1 MRAFVFPAFVL
12 LCFAAVGSH
21 GWFFGSKREPDHALM
36 VDGFEAV
43 DLELPLSDW
52 KAMEVFV
59 RSKEI
64 VEREGLMPCV
74 ELVQGR
80 CHLMEGEATMR
91 MAFEIMNC
99 HRKLFGHEHYTCP
112 KHKPFR
118 DCLRQIL
125 TDTEARSLYTTH
137 ESNIATYCEIAQPG
151 YIHQLMLS
159 TLIRLGNATM
169 LSVRLQKYGN
179 KMSKSLVA
187 RQATHLKL
195 LDSMGLNTQN
205 ILEKQ
210 NIQLVTMRKAEAHQQ
225 KTLHLANQVLR
236 SQESQSIS
244 MKLMETNQA
253 QQLATSQSILD
264 KNKMQVEAQKQ
275 TSELLT
281 HLLHDSKKAI
291 QSHKELQEGQEK
303 LSNGQGR
310 VLNTQKRIMESQ
322 KSSLDAVDK
331 ANGALTDSL
340 KRQENLIKGQKRQME
355 LTKSTLGYLERS
367 MTILRA
373 ISDSLSKQTITV
385 QNIAKVVVNAH
396 TWFFIITYGIV
407 FSAVTSTQKT
417 HGTRG
422 YLAIAAILYWCLGDP
437 SFLSVWISRTLFLT
451 LSAGFVLIWYLHY
464 KDDTTRLQE
473 WMEQRFE
480 KLEGVVRI
488 INDAYPRQNRPLAV
502 LNPPP
507 LPHNN
512 EHIPEHNRPHGRSDP
527 ESEEEA
533 EAHRIYES
541 AVDVCSDFIP
551 QIHANE
557 ARFTSVLKGGECVES
572 KREILRGFRATNESK
587 GAESKSHDET
597 DRDEKQDTQL
607 DMITNIQVTLSQET
621 SNNLPEFEECFQDF
635 VRMVSERHLHALNR
649 KRKRGRQDPRPTHSY
664 KRSKGSLGSA
674 KSSLGFASGSSSSSS
689 KGG

>member
-310 VLNTQKRIMESQ
+310 VLNTQKRIMEAQ

-480 KLEGVVRI
+480 KLE
-488 INDAYPRQNRPLAV
+488 
-502 LNPPP
+502 
-507 LPHNN
+507 
-512 EHIPEHNRPHGRSDP
+512 DP